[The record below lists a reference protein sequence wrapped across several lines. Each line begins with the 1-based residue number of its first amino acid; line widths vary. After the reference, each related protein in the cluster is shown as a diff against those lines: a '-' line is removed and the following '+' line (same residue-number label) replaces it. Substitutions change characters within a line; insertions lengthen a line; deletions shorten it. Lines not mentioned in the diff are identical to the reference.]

1 MSGEVDYEALPEG
14 ASTGATLIAGASAG
28 VAEHCIMYPVDV
40 VKTRMQALA
49 CNTPKFQSKSISRNI
64 LFMMR
69 EEGFWRPVQGV
80 QAMALGAG
88 PAHAMY
94 FLSYETMKERLAPK
108 FKQVGAPEF
117 TLHLLAGCG
126 ATFFHDSVMCPAE
139 VIKQR
144 MQMCCSPFKNATS
157 AFRTIWREEGLR
169 AFYRSFP
176 TSLVHNMPFQAF
188 HFATYEAAMHW
199 LNPEKSYNPYH
210 HALAGAAAGG
220 VGATVALPLDACKT
234 LLNTQEVNVLKQLNV
249 SSVIGLRGAWT
260 TIYRMA
266 GVRGFYQ
273 GLRARICFVMPGT
286 AISWSTYEAFK
297 YYLSPASP
305 PPASED
311 TLSDLQRSSSSSSRG
326 ESSSR
331 GRGDRGCEGGSS
343 WESVVTDLPLREPS
357 LPMGELVTREQ
368 SRTLLYRDHR
378 D

>member
-1 MSGEVDYEALPEG
+1 
-14 ASTGATLIAGASAG
+14 
-28 VAEHCIMYPVDV
+28 
-40 VKTRMQALA
+40 
-49 CNTPKFQSKSISRNI
+49 
-64 LFMMR
+64 
-69 EEGFWRPVQGV
+69 
-80 QAMALGAG
+80 
-88 PAHAMY
+88 
-94 FLSYETMKERLAPK
+94 
-108 FKQVGAPEF
+108 
-117 TLHLLAGCG
+117 
-126 ATFFHDSVMCPAE
+126 
-139 VIKQR
+139 
-144 MQMCCSPFKNATS
+144 
-157 AFRTIWREEGLR
+157 
-169 AFYRSFP
+169 
-176 TSLVHNMPFQAF
+176 LVHNMPFQAF

-266 GVRGFYQ
+266 GVGGFYQ